1 MVRMYE
7 MTPDTLD
14 AFILGV
20 SDGQTTQLRTAL
32 LIAQIDAVSTLFEA
46 HHHVSQTQVIVNN
59 PNNDLGRSL

>member
-1 MVRMYE
+1 

-32 LIAQIDAVSTLFEA
+32 LIAQLDAVSTLFEA
-46 HHHVSQTQVIVNN
+46 HHHVPQTQVIVNN
-59 PNNDLGRSL
+59 PNNDLGRFI